1 MSIID
6 DEYCRE
12 VSNAYFE
19 EEEEMRLGIH
29 PSQILDSVENEL
41 CKRNIKGKVTFMDYA
56 NYTGHNVGVS
66 LNGEFFGVYNYD
78 EDVFESMPSKYM
90 KI

>member
-12 VSNAYFE
+12 VSSVYFE

-41 CKRNIKGKVTFMDYA
+41 CKRNINAG
-56 NYTGHNVGVS
+56 
-66 LNGEFFGVYNYD
+66 
-78 EDVFESMPSKYM
+78 
-90 KI
+90 IR

>member
-12 VSNAYFE
+12 VSNVYFE

-29 PSQILDSVENEL
+29 PSQILDSVNEEL
-41 CKRNIKGKVTFMDYA
+41 CKRNIKGEVTFM
-56 NYTGHNVGVS
+56 NYSNYKGHRVGVS

-78 EDVFESMPSKYM
+78 EDVFESMPSEYM